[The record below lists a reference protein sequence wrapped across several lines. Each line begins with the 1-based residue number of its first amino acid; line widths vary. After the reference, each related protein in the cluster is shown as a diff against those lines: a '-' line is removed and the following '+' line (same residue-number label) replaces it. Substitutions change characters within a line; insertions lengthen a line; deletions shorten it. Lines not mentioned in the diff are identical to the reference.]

1 MLPKSKREILLLA
14 AATAITRFVFRSH
27 SLYDLDSLGFAL
39 GVEHFDPRVYQ
50 PHPPGYFLYIC
61 LGKLFH
67 NFIPDVNLALVI
79 LSIVASCGAAALIY
93 QMSYEWFGIRAARF
107 SGLIFLFSPLA
118 WFHGIV
124 ALTYIVE
131 AFFSALVGLLCWR
144 VERGSRRA
152 ILPLCLVLGISAGVR
167 PSSLIFLGPLYLYSL
182 RRVGWKRIALSV
194 IGLLAVLLAWF
205 LPMIAAS
212 GGLEPYFGA
221 LFSLWK
227 LVPSR
232 DTVFNSNPATSIA
245 RALTIVFI
253 LVLCFG
259 SALLA
264 VFWRSKPGAPSDPE
278 KRNFTLVWIAPALLF
293 FTFIFLKFVNSGYL
307 LILIAP
313 LSIWLGAWAAAW
325 YGNAAWPRV
334 WKRTL
339 VAAGAAVNCLI
350 FLVSPLYCSYR
361 QVRRHEAELR
371 SLQQALPGIAGTDT
385 LIVGFDSHF
394 LGYRDAGYALP
405 AYLSIEYPAV
415 RLIEGTRVFAM
426 QKRRTRLL
434 TYLPAKPYTRFV
446 LFPLPAGEPENRAY
460 LQKVLALLPPRDLRT
475 LSAGGHNFVT
485 APIADLPLLFPSMP
499 GAVPAGVSGL
509 RQSPAPA
516 VNNRVHHLTVL
527 PATR

>member
-1 MLPKSKREILLLA
+1 MRLNSGKEILLLA
-14 AATAITRFVFRSH
+14 GATAITRFLFRSH
-27 SLYDLDSLGFAL
+27 NLYDLDSLGFAL

-50 PHPPGYFLYIC
+50 PHPPGYFLYIL

-67 NFIPDVNLALVI
+67 VFIPDVNLALVV
-79 LSIVASCGAAALIY
+79 LGIVASCGAAALIY
-93 QMSYEWFGIRAARF
+93 QLSYEWFSIGAARF

-118 WFHGIV
+118 WFHGTV

-131 AFFSALVGLLCWR
+131 AFFSALVGYLCWR

-152 ILPLCLVLGISAGVR
+152 LLPLCLALGIAAGVR
-167 PSSLIFLGPLYLYSL
+167 PSSLVLLGPLYLYSL
-182 RRVGWKRIALSV
+182 RRMGATRIAASLL
-194 IGLLAVLLAWF
+194 GLIAVLAAWF

-212 GGLEPYFGA
+212 GGVDSYFGA

-227 LVPSR
+227 MVPSR
-232 DTVFNSNPATSIA
+232 DTVFNSNPATSVA

-253 LVLCFG
+253 LALCFG
-259 SALLA
+259 SALLS
-264 VFWRSKPGAPSDPE
+264 VLWRAKPGAPSDPE

-307 LILIAP
+307 LILVAP

-325 YGNAAWPRV
+325 YAHVAWPRA
-334 WKRTL
+334 WKLGTIGL
-339 VAAGAAVNCLI
+339 GIAVNCLV

-371 SLQQALPGIAGTDT
+371 SLQRAIPEIAGADT

-415 RLIEGTRVFAM
+415 KLIEGTRIFAM
-426 QKRRTRLL
+426 QGRRTRLL
-434 TYLPAKPYTRFV
+434 TELPSRPYTRFV
-446 LFPLPAGEPENRAY
+446 LFPLPAGEPEDRAY
-460 LQKVLALLPPRDLRT
+460 LAKVLALLPQRDLRT
-475 LSAGGHNFVT
+475 LSAGGHDFVT
-485 APIADLPLLFPSMP
+485 APIADLPLLFPAMER
-499 GAVPAGVSGL
+499 PAGVSGL
-509 RQSPAPA
+509 RQSAETA
-516 VNNRVHHLTVL
+516 VNNRVHRLTER